1 MTQQPDMDALAA
13 RVQQLYRLP
22 PMPAIAL
29 RVMQMTAAPETTA
42 AQLAGVI
49 ERDPS
54 LAAQV
59 LRYARSAL
67 FNYRGELHS
76 VQEAVTRVLGFDRVT
91 HLAVGI
97 AASRS
102 FELPRSGPLGL
113 EAFWHHSLHCARLS
127 LAIARRLPRGAA
139 RDRLDP
145 ELAYLS
151 GLLHN
156 LGLLLIGH
164 LFPEDYRQL
173 REAREA
179 EPEVA
184 LSELEARI
192 FGVSDQ
198 DEQAPLRVGHASAGG
213 LLLHLWEMP
222 EPVVTVAGMHEI
234 AGYQGRHEPYVH
246 CVQLANELL
255 KERGIGDE
263 QTRADPVAAARA
275 LGLNQ
280 PDLEQLLGTIDEVSA
295 EIEDLARG
303 LAA

>member
-1 MTQQPDMDALAA
+1 MTEQPDMDALAA

-42 AQLAGVI
+42 ADLAGVI

-127 LAIARRLPRGAA
+127 LSIARSIPRNAA
-139 RDRLDP
+139 SRPDP
-145 ELAYLS
+145 ELAYLC

-164 LFPEDYRQL
+164 LFPEGFRQL

-179 EPEVA
+179 EPDVPLA
-184 LSELEARI
+184 ELEARV
-192 FGVSDQ
+192 FHGSGQEDGT
-198 DEQAPLRVGHASAGG
+198 PLRVGHASAGG

-222 EPVVTVAGMHEI
+222 APVVTVAGMHETPN
-234 AGYQGRHEPYVH
+234 YQGQHESYVY

-263 QTRADPVAAARA
+263 QSRTDPVVAARA
-275 LGLNQ
+275 LGLDE
-280 PDLEQLLGTIDEVSA
+280 PDLEPLVATIDEVSA
-295 EIEDLARG
+295 EIEELARG

>member
-1 MTQQPDMDALAA
+1 MNEQPDMDALAEQ
-13 RVQQLYRLP
+13 VQQLYRLP

-29 RVMQMTAAPETTA
+29 RVMQITAAPETTA
-42 AQLAGVI
+42 AELASVI

-67 FNYRGELHS
+67 FNYQGELHS

-102 FELPRSGPLGL
+102 FELPRTGALGV
-113 EAFWHHSLHCARLS
+113 ESFWHHSLHCARLS
-127 LAIARRLPRGAA
+127 LAIARSIPRDAPH
-139 RDRLDP
+139 RPDP
-145 ELAYLS
+145 ELAYLC

-164 LFPEDYRQL
+164 LFPTDFQNL
-173 REAREA
+173 NEAREA
-179 EPEVA
+179 EPEVPLA
-184 LSELEARI
+184 ELESRVFRTSGAEE
-192 FGVSDQ
+192 GT
-198 DEQAPLRVGHASAGG
+198 PLRIGHASAGG

-234 AGYQGRHEPYVH
+234 PAYQGRHEPYVH
-246 CVQLANELL
+246 AVQLANELL
-255 KERGIGDE
+255 KQRGIGDE
-263 QTRADPVAAARA
+263 HTPADPATPARA
-275 LGLNQ
+275 LGLSQ
-280 PDLEQLLGTIDEVSA
+280 PDLEKLLSIIDEVSV

>member
-1 MTQQPDMDALAA
+1 MTQQPDMDTLAA

-22 PMPAIAL
+22 PMPAIAV

-102 FELPRSGPLGL
+102 FELPRSGALGL

-127 LAIARRLPRGAA
+127 LAIARSLPRKA
-139 RDRLDP
+139 RDRPDP
-145 ELAYLS
+145 ELVYLS

-184 LSELEARI
+184 LAELESRI
-192 FGVSDQ
+192 FGVTAQ
-198 DEQAPLRVGHASAGG
+198 DEQSPLRVGHASAGG

-234 AGYQGRHEPYVH
+234 PDYQGQHESYVH

-280 PDLEQLLGTIDEVSA
+280 PDLDQLLGTIDEVSA

>member
-1 MTQQPDMDALAA
+1 MSEQPDMDALAE

-29 RVMQMTAAPETTA
+29 RVMQITAAPETTA
-42 AQLAGVI
+42 AELASVI

-67 FNYRGELHS
+67 FNYQGELHS

-102 FELPRSGPLGL
+102 FELPRTGALGV

-127 LAIARRLPRGAA
+127 LAIARSIPRDAPH
-139 RDRLDP
+139 RPDP
-145 ELAYLS
+145 ELAYLC

-164 LFPEDYRQL
+164 LFPSDFQNL
-173 REAREA
+173 NEAREA
-179 EPEVA
+179 EPDVPLA
-184 LSELEARI
+184 DLEARV
-192 FGVSDQ
+192 FRAAAEEEGT
-198 DEQAPLRVGHASAGG
+198 PLRIGHASAGG

-234 AGYQGRHEPYVH
+234 PDYQGRHQAYVH
-246 CVQLANELL
+246 AVQLANELL
-255 KERGIGDE
+255 KQRGIGDE
-263 QTRADPVAAARA
+263 HTFADPATPAQA
-275 LGLNQ
+275 LGLGQ
-280 PDLEQLLGTIDEVSA
+280 PDLERLLATIDDVSA

>member
-1 MTQQPDMDALAA
+1 MSEQPDMDALAEQ
-13 RVQQLYRLP
+13 VQQLYRLP

-29 RVMQMTAAPETTA
+29 RVMQITAAPETTA
-42 AQLAGVI
+42 AELASVI

-67 FNYRGELHS
+67 FNYHGELHS

-102 FELPRSGPLGL
+102 FELPRTGALGV
-113 EAFWHHSLHCARLS
+113 ESFWHHSLHCARLS
-127 LAIARRLPRGAA
+127 LAVARSIPRDAPH
-139 RDRLDP
+139 RPDP
-145 ELAYLS
+145 ELAYLC

-164 LFPEDYRQL
+164 LFPTDFQSL
-173 REAREA
+173 NEAREA
-179 EPEVA
+179 EPDVPLA
-184 LSELEARI
+184 ALEARV
-192 FGVSDQ
+192 FQASVAT
-198 DEQAPLRVGHASAGG
+198 EAPLRIGHASAGG

-222 EPVVTVAGMHEI
+222 EPVVKVAGMHEVP
-234 AGYQGRHEPYVH
+234 GYQGQHEPYVH
-246 CVQLANELL
+246 AVQLANELL
-255 KERGIGDE
+255 KQRGIGDE
-263 QTRADPVAAARA
+263 HTLADPATPARA
-275 LGLNQ
+275 LGLSQ
-280 PDLEQLLGTIDEVSA
+280 PDLEQLLITIDEVSA

>member
-1 MTQQPDMDALAA
+1 MSEQPDMEALAA

-22 PMPAIAL
+22 PMPAMAL
-29 RVMQMTAAPETTA
+29 RVMQMTARPETTA
-42 AQLAGVI
+42 AELAGVI

-76 VQEAVTRVLGFDRVT
+76 VQEAVTRVLGFDRVS

-102 FELPRSGPLGL
+102 FDLPRSGRLGL

-127 LAIARRLPRGAA
+127 LSIARSLPRNGAE
-139 RDRLDP
+139 RPDP
-145 ELAYLS
+145 ELVYLC

-173 REAREA
+173 REACEA

-184 LSELEARI
+184 LAELEARV
-192 FGVSDQ
+192 FNAKTVDDGT
-198 DEQAPLRVGHASAGG
+198 PLRVGHASAGG

-222 EPVVTVAGMHEI
+222 DSVVTVAGMHENHH
-234 AGYQGRHEPYVH
+234 YQGRHEAYVY

-255 KERGIGDE
+255 KQRGIGDE
-263 QTRADPVAAARA
+263 QTTAEPDVPARA
-275 LGLNQ
+275 LGLSQ
-280 PDLEQLLGTIDEVSA
+280 EDLEQLLGTIDEVSA

>member
-1 MTQQPDMDALAA
+1 MTEQPDMDALAA

-29 RVMQMTAAPETTA
+29 RVMQMTARPETTA
-42 AQLAGVI
+42 AELAGVI

-76 VQEAVTRVLGFDRVT
+76 VQEAVTRVLGFDRVS

-102 FELPRSGPLGL
+102 FDLPRSGRLGL

-127 LAIARRLPRGAA
+127 LSIVRSIPRHSAQ
-139 RDRLDP
+139 RPDP
-145 ELAYLS
+145 ELAYLC

-173 REAREA
+173 REACEA
-179 EPEVA
+179 EPDVA
-184 LSELEARI
+184 LAELEARV
-192 FGVSDQ
+192 FNAKAEDDGT
-198 DEQAPLRVGHASAGG
+198 PLRVGHASAGG

-222 EPVVTVAGMHEI
+222 DPVVTVAGMHETHH
-234 AGYQGRHEPYVH
+234 YQGRHEPYVH

-255 KERGIGDE
+255 KQRGIGDE
-263 QTRADPVAAARA
+263 QTPADPEAPARA
-275 LGLNQ
+275 LGLSQ
-280 PDLEQLLGTIDEVSA
+280 QELEQLLGTVDEVSA